1 MKIKTD
7 FVTNSSSTNFIL
19 ATSIEFSEDAF
30 LELVGVTNDSP
41 LRPIFSRLFILLR
54 NNMKEL
60 DYWSFEYE
68 IEKNHKSVEEKIRRF
83 FKEGRKIYIGKLSS
97 DTEPLEQFFCKESF
111 EAENEHI
118 YFNYL
123 DCLW

>member
-7 FVTNSSSTNFIL
+7 YVTNSSSTNFIL
-19 ATSIEFSEDAF
+19 ATSIDFTESAF
-30 LELVGVTNDSP
+30 LELVGINHNSP
-41 LRPIFSRLFILLR
+41 LLPIFSRLFTLIE

-60 DYWSFEYE
+60 DYWSFDYE
-68 IEKNHKSVEEKIRRF
+68 LEKNHKSVADKLRGF
-83 FKEGRKIYIGKLSS
+83 FEEGRKFYVGKLSS
-97 DTEPLEQFFCKESF
+97 DTEPIEQFFCTESF